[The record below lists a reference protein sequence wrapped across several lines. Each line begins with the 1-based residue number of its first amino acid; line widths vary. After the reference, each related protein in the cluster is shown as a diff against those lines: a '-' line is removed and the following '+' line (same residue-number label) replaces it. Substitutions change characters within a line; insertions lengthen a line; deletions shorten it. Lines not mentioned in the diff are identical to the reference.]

1 MDVEL
6 RHLHAFV
13 AVAQQLSFTRAAEQL
28 VITQPA
34 LTRTI
39 KQLEA
44 ALEVQLFNRTS
55 RHVELTA
62 TGAEFLAHA
71 QQVLMAMDQALASVR
86 NQVTIRMGFSWLLPD
101 PWAQL
106 TVSKYEQT
114 TGNSVSLIRIDDPL
128 AGVEQGRVDVAV
140 VRGTPPSE
148 TPARLVHLF
157 DEERVAVC
165 SLDCT
170 MAAVHELH
178 WRDVAKWPLVVNTVS
193 GTTGPWSWPAGEGP
207 TRIIETGNFDEWL
220 ESVAAN
226 RGIGVVPEVAMRRNI
241 HPAVRFVPLIDAP
254 TTPVSIAFLPKVQE
268 RQIRRFVEAA
278 MPGRGGTA
286 RPADR
291 PSPSSPAGP
300 RR

>member
-254 TTPVSIAFLPKVQE
+254 TTPVSIAFMPKVQE

-278 MPGRGGTA
+278 MPGRGDTA

-291 PSPSSPAGP
+291 PSPSSPPGP